1 MYNQDNEGNL
11 PPEVVRFKNELARAD
26 GVLIVTPEH
35 DRSIPAVL
43 KNAID
48 WGARPWGKNSWIG
61 KPGFITGTSPGAIGS
76 ALAQQHLRSVMTGLG
91 MILLG
96 GEAYVT
102 FKPNLIDDH
111 GNIGDEST
119 RKFLAGFCRSLR
131 ASGVPLDLGGA
142 GFGGVGLLR
151 VGPSPWGA
159 SVASLEGRRPKR
171 CSILR
176 GPRIAAKCTQAA
188 PAMARAPEDAHP
200 LRSARDR
207 DHAGA

>member
-1 MYNQDNEGNL
+1 MTTPHIAVIVGSNRKESINRKLGHAITKLGAGKFTASFPRIDDLPLYNQDNEGAL
-11 PPEVVRFKNELARAD
+11 TPEIVRFKQEIERAD

-35 DRSIPAVL
+35 NRSIPTVL

-48 WGARPWGKNSWIG
+48 WGTRPWGKNSWAG
-61 KPGFITGTSPGAIGS
+61 KPAFITGTSPGAIGS

-119 RKFLAGFCRSLR
+119 KTFLQGFVDRFAHL
-131 ASGVPLDLGGA
+131 
-142 GFGGVGLLR
+142 VGRL
-151 VGPSPWGA
+151 
-159 SVASLEGRRPKR
+159 
-171 CSILR
+171 
-176 GPRIAAKCTQAA
+176 A
-188 PAMARAPEDAHP
+188 PAAQ
-200 LRSARDR
+200 RSA
-207 DHAGA
+207 A